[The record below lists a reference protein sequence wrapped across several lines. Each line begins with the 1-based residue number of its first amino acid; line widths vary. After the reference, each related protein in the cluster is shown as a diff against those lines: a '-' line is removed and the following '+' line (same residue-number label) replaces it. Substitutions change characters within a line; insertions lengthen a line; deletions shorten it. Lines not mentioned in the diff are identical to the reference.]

1 MQYKIDTGQ
10 AVHEIQSMDLSRT
23 VNTAIAIYLRQK
35 VGNVGL
41 VYEAAALLHFVRR
54 MGLDNSTFAAIA
66 PIIQPLSEKISAKKR
81 ATWAAWLAN
90 YSSTPIGAGYDLEG
104 RRVVDIV
111 NVTQSDD
118 MGGTGDLVLKLDDGS
133 ERSISIHCGE
143 VQQSGA
149 IKKCLTNPSYKRF
162 GCTDEHKKIF
172 DQIAKDAKGAYIAE
186 MTARHPDKSTWKNI
200 PRGHADRTTVAA
212 CKATT
217 EVARITVDHF
227 CKMPPEAQK
236 KMADDLLCITGGKR
250 PADYALVVCEDLSRF
265 RLFRIISAKVDTS
278 KITVRQ
284 RGFWI
289 DFVSGDDKVIGSTQ
303 VKFNN
308 GVWRENKSGKWAQ
321 SSICTS
327 WNSTFNLADVFEM
340 AEI

>member
-66 PIIQPLSEKISAKKR
+66 
-81 ATWAAWLAN
+81 
-90 YSSTPIGAGYDLEG
+90 ST
-104 RRVVDIV
+104 
-111 NVTQSDD
+111 
-118 MGGTGDLVLKLDDGS
+118 
-133 ERSISIHCGE
+133 
-143 VQQSGA
+143 

-172 DQIAKDAKGAYIAE
+172 DQIAKDAKEAYIVE
-186 MTARHPDKSTWKNI
+186 MTTRHPDKSTWKNI
-200 PRGHADRTTVAA
+200 PKGHVDRTTVAA

-236 KMADDLLCITGGKR
+236 KMADDLLCITGGKK

-265 RLFRIISAKVDTS
+265 RLFRIISVKVDTS

-308 GVWRENKSGKWAQ
+308 GVWRENKSGKWSQ

-327 WNSTFNLADVFEM
+327 WNSTFNLADIFEM
-340 AEI
+340 LEVA